1 MWQSCVCY
9 SLGHPLY
16 FTVYY
21 RETLLM
27 AHLTISYR
35 NGSILFL
42 VNWQTFSDSIL
53 CGPWLG
59 LRTLCRNN
67 FWNNRW

>member
-1 MWQSCVCY
+1 
-9 SLGHPLY
+9 
-16 FTVYY
+16 
-21 RETLLM
+21 M
-27 AHLTISYR
+27 AHLIISYR

-59 LRTLCRNN
+59 MRTLCRNN
-67 FWNNRW
+67 FGIIGGKKNSGIIG